1 MRRRDFLAMSTLSAA
16 SAVVT
21 LSAHDGVR
29 RPPQSG
35 RAFAFDTNPLG
46 RTLKAP
52 DGRAVFDYVTK
63 KAPDTDMTASS
74 VCCFHPLMTP
84 AGERVTVFG
93 QGHGHSR
100 RVLRVAPRSDRTRLH
115 VSAQLCGM
123 RTITGIDVRLPAVS
137 AASIVIV

>member
-93 QGHGHSR
+93 QGHGHYRGVFFAWRHVRIVRAFTCPLNCVECARSPALTFGYR
-100 RVLRVAPRSDRTRLH
+100 RCPLLRS
-115 VSAQLCGM
+115 
-123 RTITGIDVRLPAVS
+123 
-137 AASIVIV
+137 